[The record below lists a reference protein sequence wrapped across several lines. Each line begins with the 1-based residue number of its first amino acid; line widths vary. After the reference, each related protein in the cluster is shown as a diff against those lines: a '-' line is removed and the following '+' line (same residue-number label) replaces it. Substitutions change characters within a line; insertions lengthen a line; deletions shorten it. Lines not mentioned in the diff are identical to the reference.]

1 MPQTAAPA
9 VDFSADA
16 DLISFLKAIPDGR
29 YRRGVRYQQWYLL
42 LVAVLGILSNCR
54 SSRDLEAFARRH
66 REVLNQALGLNFKR
80 WPSDATFL
88 YLFNKAHLQQ
98 FGEVLQAWMIS
109 QIPGGTTAVEQLV
122 CDGKTL
128 KGSAIETDDGN
139 HRFVAQVTVYARAL
153 GVALAQ
159 KAYDTHESSERAA
172 LKELLSTMDLEG
184 KLIQAD
190 ALHTTQAFFAGA
202 SSREPTSP

>member
-1 MPQTAAPA
+1 MPDTAAPA

-29 YRRGVRYQQWYLL
+29 YRRGVRYPWYLL
-42 LVAVLGILSNCR
+42 LVTVLGIISDCR
-54 SSRDLEAFARRH
+54 SSRDLEAFAKRH
-66 REVLNQALGLNFKR
+66 REALNQALGLNFKR
-80 WPSDATFL
+80 WPTDATFL
-88 YLFNKAHLQQ
+88 YLFNKAHLEQ
-98 FGEVLQAWMIS
+98 FGEVLQDWMVS
-109 QIPGGTTAVEQLV
+109 QIPGGATALDQLV

-128 KGSAIETDDGN
+128 KGSAIETADGN

-159 KAYDTHESSERAA
+159 KSYDTHESSERAA
-172 LKELLSTMDLEG
+172 LKELLSTMNIEG